1 MSKFWRLWIDV
12 WCVGIMVFGL
22 ILAAAGFEGYE
33 GGARMLLNQ
42 LNPQNQPVF
51 NGDGGKY
58 AYYYNSLK

>member
-1 MSKFWRLWIDV
+1 
-12 WCVGIMVFGL
+12 MVFGL

-51 NGDGGKY
+51 NPVERF
-58 AYYYNSLK
+58 